1 MTTDKA
7 PLTNEDKV
15 PHPYEDRHEKHQ
27 AMLDRH
33 RARIFDRR
41 EDHRLGR
48 HKFKPTPNSLV

>member
-1 MTTDKA
+1 MPIEKDKA
-7 PLTNEDKV
+7 PLTNE
-15 PHPYEDRHEKHQ
+15 ERHEKHH

-48 HKFKPTPNSLV
+48 HNFKPAPNTLV